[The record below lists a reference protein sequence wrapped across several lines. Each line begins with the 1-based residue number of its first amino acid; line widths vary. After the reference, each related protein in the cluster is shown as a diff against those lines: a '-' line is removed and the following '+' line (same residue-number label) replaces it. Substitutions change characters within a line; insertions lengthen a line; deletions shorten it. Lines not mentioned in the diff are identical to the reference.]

1 MNTLLVFLFGLVV
14 GLLIKSWLFNL
25 SIKIFLNAMS
35 KEQKQDMISKFN
47 KRIEQMK
54 KYQER

>member
-25 SIKIFLNAMS
+25 SIEIFLNAMS